1 MQDDLYAMLEKIAN
15 EQPGIDNRKKL
26 LQLWDELEEN
36 MLNIYTDSPFYR
48 ERAFGSKDETY
59 TGQYAEALA
68 KRRLRNM
75 VGRVLQEQYGISCT
89 PKKDGGSIC
98 NDERL
103 ERIQKRA
110 AGGEAKAL
118 YQLGIYYAS
127 GTKSTPIDFQRAR
140 EYFQQAAELHY
151 TPAMLRLGD
160 IYYAGDGVPQSDA
173 EARIWYESAAADDA
187 YAATVRKALAL
198 FSDPVQN
205 RAEKEKKPFSSSK
218 NVQLLLLIEALK
230 DTNPQN
236 PKNIPELTKEIGK
249 RWQEL
254 FPAEPMSALSS
265 SSIGRHIRDMNATGI
280 YDIVTSK
287 NMQQGYY
294 NNKFLF
300 TAAEFALIA
309 QALYRTTSISV
320 KETNAILEKLINQT
334 DDVGEVYSQVVDQQ
348 MLMKN
353 RAPKRKTSRN
363 TLPIIGLIIRAIAE
377 GRQLAFYYYNRDEKY
392 KKRVELVRDENE
404 QEAIKFVVSPYF
416 LIWEADECY
425 LICYKEGSKPFL
437 SHFKISLMEEKNIR
451 ILGQEATSIGNMNEF
466 IRYSMPRT
474 FVPPKNKQHIAMEKG
489 KLTIKDGAVHYK
501 KNYSDE
507 LAEFALDRYMR
518 ENPYMIHDEQ
528 EVVAVQLCFKENFLG
543 SVLDRFNLDAGKIKA
558 NPNGLYTD
566 KGEPMYSALITVQ
579 PNDGFY
585 RWLMANANQVVVTE
599 PAFIRQEAKRRLQEA
614 LRAIEDY
621 ENKD

>member
-15 EQPGIDNRKKL
+15 DQPGIDNRKKL

-140 EYFQQAAELHY
+140 ECFQQAAELHY

-173 EARIWYESAAADDA
+173 EARRWYESAAADDA

-198 FSDPVQN
+198 FSNPVQN

-236 PKNIPELTKEIGK
+236 PKNIPELTKEIERHWK
-249 RWQEL
+249 EL
-254 FPAEPMSALSS
+254 FPDEPMSALSA
-265 SSIGRHIRDMNATGI
+265 SSIGRHIRDMNATGL

-287 NMQQGYY
+287 KMQQGYY

-320 KETNAILEKLINQT
+320 EETNTILEKLINQT
-334 DDVGEVYSQVVDQQ
+334 DDVGEAYSQVVDQQ

-353 RAPKRKTSRN
+353 RAPKRKTSRK
-363 TLPIIGLIIRAIAE
+363 TLPIIGLVIRAIAE

-392 KKRVELVRDENE
+392 KKRVELLRDEDE
-404 QEAIKFVVSPYF
+404 QKAIKFVVSPYF
-416 LIWEADECY
+416 LVWEADECY
-425 LICYKEGSKPFL
+425 LICYQEGSRPFL
-437 SHFKISLMEEKNIR
+437 SHFKISLMEENNIR
-451 ILGQEATSIGNMNEF
+451 ILGQEATSIGQMQEF
-466 IRYSMPRT
+466 QRYHLVST
-474 FVPPKNKQHIAMEKG
+474 TGIIKQQITKEKG
-489 KLTIKDGAVHYK
+489 KLSIIRRRVHYK
-501 KNYSDE
+501 TDFRND
-507 LAEFALDRYMR
+507 LAQFALDRYMR

-528 EVVAVQLCFKENFLG
+528 EVVAVQLCFKEGFLG
-543 SVLDRFNLDAGKIKA
+543 KVLERFNLNSRKIQA

-566 KGEPMYSALITVQ
+566 KGEAMYSAVITVQ

-585 RWLMANANQVVVTE
+585 SWLMAHANQVLVAQ
-599 PAFIRQEAKRRLQEA
+599 PSFIRQEVKKRLQEA
-614 LRAIEDY
+614 LTAMVDY

>member
-1 MQDDLYAMLEKIAN
+1 MQKDI
-15 EQPGIDNRKKL
+15 
-26 LQLWDELEEN
+26 
-36 MLNIYTDSPFYR
+36 
-48 ERAFGSKDETY
+48 KDETY
-59 TGQYAEALA
+59 TDKSAG
-68 KRRLRNM
+68 KN
-75 VGRVLQEQYGISCT
+75 
-89 PKKDGGSIC
+89 GS
-98 NDERL
+98 
-103 ERIQKRA
+103 
-110 AGGEAKAL
+110 
-118 YQLGIYYAS
+118 
-127 GTKSTPIDFQRAR
+127 
-140 EYFQQAAELHY
+140 
-151 TPAMLRLGD
+151 
-160 IYYAGDGVPQSDA
+160 
-173 EARIWYESAAADDA
+173 
-187 YAATVRKALAL
+187 
-198 FSDPVQN
+198 VQN
-205 RAEKEKKPFSSSK
+205 GADKDTKPFSSSK

-236 PKNIPELTKEIGK
+236 PKNVPELTKEIGK

-320 KETNAILEKLINQT
+320 GETNAILEKLINQT

-353 RAPKRKTSRN
+353 RAPKRKTSRK

-377 GRQLAFYYYNRDEKY
+377 GRQLAFYYYTRDEKY
-392 KKRVELVRDENE
+392 NKMVDLVRDEDE
-404 QEAIKFVVSPYF
+404 QKAIKFVVSPYF
-416 LIWEADECY
+416 LVWEADECY

-437 SHFKISLMEEKNIR
+437 SHFKISLMEENNIR
-451 ILGQEATSIGNMNEF
+451 ILGKEATSISNMWEF
-466 IRYSMPRT
+466 RRYRMFVT
-474 FVPPKNKQHIAMEKG
+474 YVPPRPKQHIAMEKG
-489 KLTIKDGAVHYK
+489 KLTIKNGLVDYPKG
-501 KNYSDE
+501 YSED
-507 LAEFALDRYMR
+507 LADFALDRYMR

-528 EVVAVQLCFKENFLG
+528 EVVAVQLCFKEDFLG
-543 SVLDRFNLDAGKIKA
+543 NVLERFNLNSRKIRA

-585 RWLMANANQVVVTE
+585 SWLMANANQVVVAE
-599 PAFIRQEAKRRLQEA
+599 PAFIRQEVKKRLQEA
-614 LRAIEDY
+614 LRAIADY